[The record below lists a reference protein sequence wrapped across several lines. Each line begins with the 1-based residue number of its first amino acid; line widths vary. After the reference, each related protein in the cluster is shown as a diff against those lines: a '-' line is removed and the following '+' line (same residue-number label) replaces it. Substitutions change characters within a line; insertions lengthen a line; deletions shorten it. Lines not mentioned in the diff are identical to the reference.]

1 MTEHDIKQHLRT
13 KTFGRHIYCF
23 DSIDSTNTYA
33 KKLVSQDI
41 EEGTLVIAEE
51 QTAGRGRFDRTWH
64 SSSGKN
70 LTFSVIIRPNIIPQR
85 IGILSLY
92 AGLAV
97 TEAVQELSNIPPAC
111 KWPNDVLVNGKKL
124 CGILS
129 EAVFSGTQ
137 ISAVIIGI
145 GLNVNQTEFPNALES
160 TATSMTLECSKIFD
174 RFHVLANVLEKLEH
188 LYTFI
193 QTNQLEEILQRWQSH
208 TIMFGK
214 EVTIKQHGQRVN
226 GIAQAIDLNG
236 ALIISTNG
244 TENKVVAGDV
254 TILQ

>member
-13 KTFGRHIYCF
+13 KTFGKNIFCF

-33 KKLVSQDI
+33 KKLLSQDI

-51 QTAGRGRFDRTWH
+51 QSAGRGRFDRTWH

-97 TEAVQELSNIPPAC
+97 TEAVQELSHISPTC
-111 KWPNDVLVNGKKL
+111 KWPNDVLLNGKKL

-129 EAVFSGTQ
+129 EAVFSDAQ

-145 GLNVNQTEFPNALES
+145 GLNVNQTEFPDTLAS
-160 TATSMTLECSKIFD
+160 TATSMVLECNKMFD
-174 RFHVLANVLEKLEH
+174 RFHVLAKVLEKLEH
-188 LYTFI
+188 LYAFI
-193 QTNQLEEILQRWQSH
+193 QTHHLEDILQRWQSH
-208 TIMFGK
+208 SIMLGK
-214 EVTIKQHGQRVN
+214 EVTISQQGQLVK
-226 GIAQAIDLNG
+226 GIAKAIDTDG
-236 ALIISTNG
+236 GLIISVNG
-244 TENKVVAGDV
+244 TEKKVAAGDV

>member
-13 KTFGRHIYCF
+13 KTFGKRIFCF

-33 KKLVSQDI
+33 KKMASQDS

-64 SSSGKN
+64 SSPGTN
-70 LTFSVIIRPNIIPQR
+70 LTFSVIIRPNITPQR
-85 IGILSLY
+85 VGILSLY

-97 TEAVQELSNIPPAC
+97 TEAVQELSYTSPTC

-129 EAVFSGTQ
+129 EAIFNSGQ

-145 GLNVNQTEFPNALES
+145 GLNVNQTEFSNTLAS
-160 TATSMTLECSKIFD
+160 TATSIALECKKMFD
-174 RFHVLANVLEKLEH
+174 RFHVLATVLEKLES
-188 LYTFI
+188 LYTLI
-193 QTNQLEEILQRWQSH
+193 QTDNLDKILQRWQSH
-208 TIMFGK
+208 ATMFGK
-214 EVTIKQHGQRVN
+214 EVTIKQHGQRVK
-226 GIAQAIDLNG
+226 GIAQAIDLDG

-244 TENKVVAGDV
+244 TENKIVAGDV
-254 TILQ
+254 TIIQ